1 MGETFWA
8 DCRFAGIP
16 WFEGPEEGS
25 TFPRTSHL
33 DRGQRDSELSRLLA
47 HLGEAA
53 FVGICSATQ
62 YDRVARL
69 AMEYGIGLSAACQEE
84 YYDEHKTS
92 RHVPS
97 PSLAVR
103 LFSGMRPLPRAESRW
118 QREMNLIFD
127 EPT

>member
-1 MGETFWA
+1 MFGA

-16 WFEGPEEGS
+16 WFEGLEEGS
-25 TFPRTSHL
+25 TFLRTSYL

-69 AMEYGIGLSAACQEE
+69 AMEYGIGLSAACQEQ
-84 YYDEHKTS
+84 YYDDEHKTS
-92 RHVPS
+92 RHGPS

-103 LFSGMRPLPRAESRW
+103 LFSGMRPLLRAGSRW
-118 QREMNLIFD
+118 RRERDLFPD